1 MLYDKMP
8 YLEWICTNATELASY
23 PSVTRGRSRTS
34 NRTLLHDVMY
44 LHRES
49 FHCDYDND
57 SADSGETGNM
67 VICCGDKAGNTVN
80 YHSNEA
86 GNTVDYHSDEAANTF
101 DYCGS
106 LLIQMLL
113 RSGVDVNAKD
123 SDGKTPFLDAASN
136 HCERSMKILL
146 DTGKIDIDYA
156 DNDGYTA
163 LTHLLD
169 NIDDEKELRKLSDY
183 SYWEIPRLENCLRL
197 LMGHGCDINAKGN
210 FENIDDEKELRTT
223 SDDSSW
229 EIPRLENCLRLL
241 MEHGFDINAKGIFG
255 NTPLQWLLESTYQT
269 YLSKF
274 IEICQP
280 DLFTN
285 NYIGLLHSYTKLTSD
300 VHFAYD
306 NVVFQCIL
314 ARLSLKLDEQDINGR
329 IALMHAAHQRN
340 HIYCQILI
348 EAGARVNI
356 KDNNGLSVLHY
367 ASLCK
372 DSERADENF
381 ILSLS
386 KYHQVMINSRDC
398 FGDTPLVY
406 AAAVGNL
413 PMFNILYPIYD
424 ISDEIQSNRLV
435 SVADINDQRLC
446 LETIKLLQEDW
457 VVVELDKD
465 VIDESSKT
473 CIELGIEEVDD
484 WLDQQTKKNHIN
496 QRGTN
501 R

>member
-229 EIPRLENCLRLL
+229 EIPRLENCLS
-241 MEHGFDINAKGIFG
+241 GCSW
-255 NTPLQWLLESTYQT
+255 NT
-269 YLSKF
+269 
-274 IEICQP
+274 
-280 DLFTN
+280 
-285 NYIGLLHSYTKLTSD
+285 GLTSTPREYL
-300 VHFAYD
+300 VTHH
-306 NVVFQCIL
+306 C
-314 ARLSLKLDEQDINGR
+314 NG
-329 IALMHAAHQRN
+329 
-340 HIYCQILI
+340 Y
-348 EAGARVNI
+348 
-356 KDNNGLSVLHY
+356 
-367 ASLCK
+367 
-372 DSERADENF
+372 
-381 ILSLS
+381 
-386 KYHQVMINSRDC
+386 
-398 FGDTPLVY
+398 
-406 AAAVGNL
+406 
-413 PMFNILYPIYD
+413 
-424 ISDEIQSNRLV
+424 
-435 SVADINDQRLC
+435 
-446 LETIKLLQEDW
+446 
-457 VVVELDKD
+457 
-465 VIDESSKT
+465 
-473 CIELGIEEVDD
+473 
-484 WLDQQTKKNHIN
+484 
-496 QRGTN
+496 
-501 R
+501 